1 MTSSRL
7 GYRTG
12 SIRAECWRLPPNAR
26 RNPALPAGT
35 AQTPWPALQSQLISG
50 LPTSEAAG
58 HDLCRRP
65 PAIATSA
72 VRYGPQESLA
82 DADYGQLLAGRGI
95 ATVALTEDGQMV
107 EHRPDG
113 TSVLVTARP

>member
-1 MTSSRL
+1 LATPRPLGAFDDGNAWVWVSEDLHGADGATPGSAALSVPASRRCEEE
-7 GYRTG
+7 GVVFN
-12 SIRAECWRLPPNAR
+12 AEIS
-26 RNPALPAGT
+26 AG
-35 AQTPWPALQSQLISG
+35 I
-50 LPTSEAAG
+50 
-58 HDLCRRP
+58 
-65 PAIATSA
+65 
-72 VRYGPQESLA
+72 QESLA